1 MYYTKGGG
9 NGGLQKGDKR
19 DLPFE
24 GTALAAVRRVDWK
37 RVRVQWYRVGH
48 AGWRGDRIK
57 TPWGLV
63 GKEAGGGRV
72 LGVGSRVSGAVL

>member
-1 MYYTKGGG
+1 MYYTKGLG

-24 GTALAAVRRVDWK
+24 GTALAAVRRVDWN

-48 AGWRGDRIK
+48 AGWHGDRIK
-57 TPWGLV
+57 TL
-63 GKEAGGGRV
+63 GGWLAR
-72 LGVGSRVSGAVL
+72 RQEESGC